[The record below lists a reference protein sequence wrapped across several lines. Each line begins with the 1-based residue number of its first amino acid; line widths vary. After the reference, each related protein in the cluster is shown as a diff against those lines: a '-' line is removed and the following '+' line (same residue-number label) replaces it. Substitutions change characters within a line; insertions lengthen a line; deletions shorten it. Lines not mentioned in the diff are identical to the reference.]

1 MEHRENGGERE
12 KHQDSSALSLLSRPV
27 PEKRKKKKKK
37 KKNVVVMKTVV
48 ADAQVCLANRADIGA
63 DGSFTG
69 PDG

>member
-1 MEHRENGGERE
+1 MGGRE
-12 KHQDSSALSLLSRPV
+12 KNTKIPV
-27 PEKRKKKKKK
+27 PFPFFPGPCLKREKKKKK